1 MSWLEAY
8 PKEQE
13 PTLEEIARFIDSP
26 LWNGLCS
33 WAEGAYSIAPKV
45 EYSTCSGAP
54 GWNVKYKKGGRAL
67 CTLYPDEGQFTAL
80 ITVGAKEAP
89 EAELLLPTCSDY
101 IRELF
106 ARSGSLNGAHWL
118 MIRVTDP
125 VVLADVKKLVSLRV
139 PQKKN
144 SDNN

>member
-1 MSWLEAY
+1 MSWFQRY
-8 PKEQE
+8 PKSQQ
-13 PTLEEIARFIDSP
+13 PTLEQISEYIASP
-26 LWNGLCS
+26 LWGELCQ
-33 WAEGAYSIAPKV
+33 WAEKSYRIEPKV
-45 EYSTCSGAP
+45 EHSTCSGAP

-106 ARSGSLNGAHWL
+106 ARTQTMNGARWL
-118 MIRVTDP
+118 MIRVTDAQ
-125 VVLADVKKLVSLRV
+125 VLEDVKKLIRLRV
-139 PQKKN
+139 APKG
-144 SDNN
+144 